1 MISGGTKYVV
11 AGFSLDRRI
20 PVGVVGRFVEGGRFL
35 IITVYEIEREF
46 PMYGYKCEYCSGTV
60 RPKKVAM
67 EGFKH
72 KERFILLE
80 DVTIGVCDTCGN
92 RYYTADILHAVH
104 ELATGER
111 APERTAEVP
120 VAHMT

>member
-1 MISGGTKYVV
+1 
-11 AGFSLDRRI
+11 
-20 PVGVVGRFVEGGRFL
+20 
-35 IITVYEIEREF
+35 
-46 PMYGYKCEYCSGTV
+46 MYGYKCEYCSGTV

-92 RYYTADILHAVH
+92 RYYTADILHTVH

-111 APERTAEVP
+111 APDRTAEVP